1 MMDYIDLLLEEQ
13 LERQE
18 GREGDGTWNG
28 DAVQVPLPQEKEIET
43 VYPADQMDAEQT
55 DRTGASRQKIKIEGQ
70 ELADKRTTA
79 GAAEKAARQ
88 ELGEAVWTV
97 RRWLT
102 GQTEMSQAGARG
114 AENGSQVHDAS
125 QSDLLPDM
133 PWTGQR
139 ADGETVSDSGG
150 ADQFSG
156 EWKELGRTAGPA
168 APANVSQ
175 TTGAGW
181 LDRAV
186 RVSLERLPA
195 PDRESKVVTLE
206 PAEWDG
212 GAGRLELRQLDRLV
226 RRDARRFDGGFQL
239 L

>member
-1 MMDYIDLLLEEQ
+1 MTDYIDLLLEEQ

-18 GREGDGTWNG
+18 GEEGDGTWNG
-28 DAVQVPLPQEKEIET
+28 DAVQVPVPQKKETEMA
-43 VYPADQMDAEQT
+43 YPADKMAPEQT
-55 DRTGASRQKIKIEGQ
+55 ERTGASHQKIKTEGQ
-70 ELADKRTTA
+70 KLADKRTTA
-79 GAAEKAARQ
+79 GAAEKAAHR
-88 ELGEAVWTV
+88 ELGEAVWAV

-114 AENGSQVHDAS
+114 AGNGSQVNDAS

-133 PWTGQR
+133 PWRGQR
-139 ADGETVSDSGG
+139 ADGEEVSHSDR
-150 ADQFSG
+150 ADQPSG
-156 EWKELGRTAGPA
+156 EWKELGRTAGSA

-186 RVSLERLPA
+186 RVSLGGLPA
-195 PDRESKVVTLE
+195 PNRESKVVTLE

>member
-18 GREGDGTWNG
+18 GEEGDGTWNG
-28 DAVQVPLPQEKEIET
+28 DVVQVPLPQEEEIET
-43 VYPADQMDAEQT
+43 AYPADKTAAEQT
-55 DRTGASRQKIKIEGQ
+55 DRTGASHQKINTEGQ
-70 ELADKRTTA
+70 ELFDERMTA
-79 GAAEKAARQ
+79 GAAEKAARR

-97 RRWLT
+97 RRWIT
-102 GQTEMSQAGARG
+102 GQTEMGQAGVRG
-114 AENGSQVHDAS
+114 AGNGSQVNDANP
-125 QSDLLPDM
+125 SDLLPDM
-133 PWTGQR
+133 PWAGQR
-139 ADGETVSDSGG
+139 ADGEEASDSGG
-150 ADQFSG
+150 GDQHSG
-156 EWKELGRTAGPA
+156 EWKELGRAAGPA

-175 TTGAGW
+175 TAGAGW

-186 RVSLERLPA
+186 RTSLEGLPA